1 MVCCNP
7 KAKLAKAV
15 KLHRN
20 FHFKTGLLIDQGVRI
35 LGVHKFPLTKP
46 LYKASKVA
54 GYTNVVLA
62 SIALVLLED

>member
-1 MVCCNP
+1 MACCNP

-20 FHFKTGLLIDQGVRI
+20 FHFKTGLLLDQGVR
-35 LGVHKFPLTKP
+35 LFGVHKFPLTKP
-46 LYKASKVA
+46 LYKAAKVV
-54 GYTNVVLA
+54 GYTNVSLA